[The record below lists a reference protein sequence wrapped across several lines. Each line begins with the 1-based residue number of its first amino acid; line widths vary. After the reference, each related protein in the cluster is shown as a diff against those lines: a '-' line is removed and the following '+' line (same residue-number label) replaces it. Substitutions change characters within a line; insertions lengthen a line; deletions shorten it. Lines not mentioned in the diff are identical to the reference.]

1 MRISNFN
8 PHFDVRP
15 SLITG
20 DTADLYLHRTQRVL
34 RNEGLNPPV
43 VMDFAPSYPGTL
55 CGTMEVKA
63 ILSKVAPEG
72 ARELWAVEEGDEVD
86 VGEVCLSIRAAY
98 SPFGLYETAI
108 CGVLASSTGW
118 ATVAK
123 ECVQEARGVPIVCVG
138 AHSVHPSVAP
148 VMDYAAV
155 VGGCFTGST
164 VLGAK
169 LAGTPPTS
177 TVSGALIQI
186 MGSANKA
193 IEAFDRSVAPEVPRI
208 AYVDPRGDVVAQTME
223 IAHLMKERLNAVRIA
238 RIPGARLVTAEIIK
252 EVRKRLDEADYR
264 HVEIVVSGEMSPARI
279 KRLLDDSAPVDVF
292 HDTGYIAAAK
302 PIGFRANIRTIS
314 DKPVPQEQEP
324 LPHNPRLVRLL

>member
-43 VMDFAPSYPGTL
+43 VMDFTPSSPGTL

-63 ILSKVAPEG
+63 IMSKVAPEG

-138 AHSVHPSVAP
+138 AHSIHPSVAP

-169 LAGTPPTS
+169 LAGTPSTA
-177 TVSGALIQI
+177 TVSGALVQI
-186 MGSANKA
+186 MGSANNA

>member
-1 MRISNFN
+1 
-8 PHFDVRP
+8 
-15 SLITG
+15 
-20 DTADLYLHRTQRVL
+20 
-34 RNEGLNPPV
+34 
-43 VMDFAPSYPGTL
+43 MDFAPSYPGTL

-72 ARELWAVEEGDEVD
+72 ARELWAVEEGDNVD
-86 VGEVCLSIRAAY
+86 VDEVCLSIRAAY

-118 ATVAK
+118 ATVAQ
-123 ECVQEARGVPIVCVG
+123 ECVREAKGIPIVCVG

-164 VLGAK
+164 VLGTK
-169 LAGTPPTS
+169 LAGTPPTA

-193 IEAFDRSVAPEVPRI
+193 IEAFDRSVAPDVPRI
-208 AYVDPRGDVVAQTME
+208 AYVDPRGDVIAQALE
-223 IAHLMKERLNAVRIA
+223 IADMMKERLNAVRIA
-238 RIPGARLVTAEIIK
+238 RSPGAKLVTAEVIK
-252 EVRKRLDEADYR
+252 ELRKRLDEADYQ

-279 KRLLDDSAPVDVF
+279 KRLLDDNAPINVF

-302 PIGFRANIRTIS
+302 PIGFKANIRTIS

-324 LPHNPRLVRLL
+324 SPHNPRLVRLL